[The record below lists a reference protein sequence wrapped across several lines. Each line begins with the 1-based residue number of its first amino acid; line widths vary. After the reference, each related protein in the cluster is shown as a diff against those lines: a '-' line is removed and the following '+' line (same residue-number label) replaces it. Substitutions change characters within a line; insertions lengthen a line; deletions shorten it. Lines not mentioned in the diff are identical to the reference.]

1 MPRKRQNPTAAMRAT
16 HMRRSPLRT
25 PRIFFM
31 DESVV
36 GFDALYDS
44 MEKCQKGVTW
54 KDSAAHYVLNG
65 IRETLKLEEQL
76 KTESYRQHDPM
87 HFKITSP
94 KPRDIISVAFRD
106 RVYQRSLND
115 NAVYPKMTRHFI
127 YDNAACLEDKGT
139 DFARDRM
146 KHFLQEYYRKHGT
159 EGFIAVTDVHAYYPS
174 MRHDVAEGVLRKGLD
189 PESFERCQKVLE
201 SQYAGDTGYNPGSQM
216 VQIIGVSMLNGI
228 DHYIKEVLR
237 IHGYIRYMDDSVMI
251 HESKE
256 YLEYCITRIGEMLGD
271 LGLEFN
277 PKKTKIIKVTDEF
290 EFLGFYYRLTK
301 PGKVLMRLDPERVKK
316 ERRKLRRMAAKYHK
330 GEMPRE
336 TVYQSYAGWREF
348 ASRGDNTQLIM
359 RMDAYLKQ
367 LMEAEDGTE
376 ETQTGTK
383 REKGVRSSQSG
394 RGKAGGP
401 DRVPCPA

>member
-1 MPRKRQNPTAAMRAT
+1 
-16 HMRRSPLRT
+16 
-25 PRIFFM
+25 
-31 DESVV
+31 
-36 GFDALYDS
+36 
-44 MEKCQKGVTW
+44 
-54 KDSAAHYVLNG
+54 
-65 IRETLKLEEQL
+65 
-76 KTESYRQHDPM
+76 
-87 HFKITSP
+87 
-94 KPRDIISVAFRD
+94 
-106 RVYQRSLND
+106 
-115 NAVYPKMTRHFI
+115 
-127 YDNAACLEDKGT
+127 
-139 DFARDRM
+139 
-146 KHFLQEYYRKHGT
+146 
-159 EGFIAVTDVHAYYPS
+159 

-228 DHYIKEVLR
+228 DHCIKEVLR

-290 EFLGFYYRLTK
+290 EFLGFYYRLT
-301 PGKVLMRLDPERVKK
+301 PTGKVVMRLDPDRVKK
-316 ERRKLRRMAAKYHK
+316 ERRKLRRMAEKYHK

-376 ETQTGTK
+376 ETQTDTK

-394 RGKAGGP
+394 RGKAGSP
-401 DRVPCPA
+401 DRVPCHA